1 MLTNSLRVA
10 CGADQM
16 WIPLMGLGVIVI
28 AGYQRRRHQ
37 GTAALGDTRTAESE
51 VSATGASTN
60 AEHEGALQ
68 IACGK
73 MAEITTDTMTDT
85 VESSA
90 TGAMEGFIDR
100 TNELA
105 SGALHK
111 RLRSYEG
118 LEDGLQRRLQLVPL
132 WGRLRIA
139 GVASLRAVEVL
150 VGYLQM
156 LEIIILSVH
165 VDWPPAATSVTAA
178 FCAKH
183 LPTLPPTPAP
193 FRPLPL
199 PPRQVGDGHH
209 WRLHH

>member
-60 AEHEGALQ
+60 ADEGALQ
-68 IACGK
+68 MACGK

-165 VDWPPAATSVTAA
+165 VDWPPAVTSVTAA

-183 LPTLPPTPAP
+183 LPTLPPTRPFPTPAP
-193 FRPLPL
+193 APSP
-199 PPRQVGDGHH
+199 GG
-209 WRLHH
+209 